1 MRFLLALLSSSL
13 ISGCLAE
20 PDSLPTQVH
29 VAGVNKQIDR
39 TEEPPLYQM
48 LYDYAFLPEV
58 QHAEQ
63 RVRILIW
70 LNRLGLSDY
79 QLAKLKELA
88 SWVEVERQRIE
99 TLQSDIVK
107 SYEPRLLQIYS
118 ELWDGLR
125 AGLALDDPLLQE
137 RAGTPTERSPAG
149 TVAPKISLEDP
160 ENPDVEISEAL
171 LEESA
176 QKLLVQKLQSAREKE
191 LFEVRIQGVNAVLD
205 KSREWLTT
213 LKPQQEIPL
222 TDSVFFLRHRLD
234 PYANPGDF
242 EALVGRIYIR
252 GVWGTLTRGT
262 EGFDPGR
269 DHLNLG
275 GLWSESS
282 LDDLDGPVFN
292 DARREILLYMIL
304 LEPALPEAVD
314 AARYALAQR
323 GNQSAPQRGP
333 GE

>member
-1 MRFLLALLSSSL
+1 MRFFLALLSFSL
-13 ISGCLAE
+13 ISGGLAD

-88 SWVEVERQRIE
+88 EWVEIERQRIE
-99 TLQSDIVK
+99 VLQSEIVK
-107 SYEPRLLQIYS
+107 NYEPRLLKIYS
-118 ELWDGLR
+118 DLWDGLR
-125 AGLALDDPLLQE
+125 MGLALDDPLLQE
-137 RAGTPTERSPAG
+137 RAGTPTERPPEGVESQ
-149 TVAPKISLEDP
+149 KISAEDLKSA
-160 ENPDVEISEAL
+160 DGKSRADM

-191 LFEVRIQGVNAVLD
+191 LFELRMQGINAVLD
-205 KSREWLTT
+205 KGREWLAT

-222 TDSVFFLRHRLD
+222 PDSVFFLRHRLD

-242 EALVGRIYIR
+242 NALVGRIYVR
-252 GVWGTLTRGT
+252 GVWGTLTRGSA
-262 EGFDPGR
+262 GFDPDR

-275 GLWSESS
+275 GLWSESA
-282 LDDLDGPVFN
+282 LDELDGPVFN

-314 AARYALAQR
+314 AARTALLQR
-323 GNQSAPQRGP
+323 SKQNAPQRGV